1 MNVWNRAFAVALILG
16 AVLGAVVTAGV
27 ILAVTG
33 GGSSDNGDHAAA
45 GTTASPMKTAASSSS
60 VPASTGGS
68 CMTAADIYEQMSP
81 AVVQIVNRTNSQFGF
96 SDQGSGSGIVINA
109 DGTILTNHHVVD
121 GADSLEVKFADGT
134 TVSGT
139 VVGQDPGND
148 LAVVKG
154 DLGTYTPRLVTLG
167 NSSELRVGDPVLAI
181 GEPFQLEGTLTQ
193 GIVSALERT
202 FSPGGNT
209 RPIRNMIQ
217 TDTPVNPGNSGGPL
231 INCHGQ
237 VIGINTLLEN
247 PTGDNVNVGIAFAVP
262 IDTAKRSMPQMLAGA
277 TINHPWLGIAG
288 QALTPALA
296 KDLGVKADKGVYV
309 TVVSS
314 GGPADDAGL
323 RGAFASE
330 QEASG
335 SNQTPPGGD
344 VIVEVDGKAV
354 TSVEDLAAYLDEN
367 KKPGDQVELKVER
380 DGNDLTVRATLAEW
394 PG

>member
-1 MNVWNRAFAVALILG
+1 MKPWNRALAVALVTG
-16 AVLGAVVTAGV
+16 AVLGAAVTGGV
-27 ILAVTG
+27 IIALTG
-33 GGSSDNGDHAAA
+33 GGSSNNEQ
-45 GTTASPMKTAASSSS
+45 TASSTPASPTNTAASSGS
-60 VPASTGGS
+60 VPASTGGN
-68 CMTAADIYEQMSP
+68 CMTAADIYEQVSP

-96 SDQGSGSGIVINA
+96 SGQGSGSGIVINA
-109 DGTILTNHHVVD
+109 DGTILTNHHVID

-148 LAVVKG
+148 LAIVHAG
-154 DLGTYTPRLVTLG
+154 LGTYTPAVATLG

-193 GIVSALERT
+193 GIVSALART

-217 TDTPVNPGNSGGPL
+217 TDTAVNPGNSGGPL
-231 INCHGQ
+231 INCRGQ
-237 VIGINTLLEN
+237 IIGINTLLEN

-262 IDTAKRSMPQMLAGA
+262 IDTAKRSTPQMLAGV
-277 TINHPWLGIAG
+277 TVSHPWLGIAG
-288 QALTPALA
+288 QELTPALA
-296 KDLGVKADKGVYV
+296 QSLGLKTNAGVYV

-314 GGPADDAGL
+314 GGPADQAGL
-323 RGAFASE
+323 QGAFSSE
-330 QEASG
+330 QEASQPD
-335 SNQTPPGGD
+335 QTPPGGD

-354 TSVEDLAAYLDEN
+354 TSVETLAAYLDEH

-380 DGNDLTVRATLAEW
+380 NGNDITVRATLAEW